1 MQKRIVV
8 IGAGFAGM
16 WSALAAARLLDQ
28 HDVSCDE
35 IEVVMIAPEPMLVVR
50 PRLYE
55 DVPGKMAVPLLGLFD
70 ATGIRFVAG
79 RVDRIDTV
87 AREVGIVSPS
97 GESRATLSYD
107 GLVLASGS
115 RLVRPDIPGLLEH
128 TFSIDQ
134 IEEAV
139 ELDEH
144 LYDLAQQPKSD
155 TRNTV
160 VVAGG
165 GFTGIEIAAE
175 LPSRLRRVLGAD
187 ANVRVI
193 VVEKAADIGPD
204 LGPGPRP
211 VIETALSELGV
222 ECRLGISAAR
232 FDAQGVVLS
241 NGERIDAQTVVWTA
255 GVRASNLTQQIPAER
270 DRLGRLLVEDDLRVP
285 TLADVFAT
293 GDTACA
299 ATDDEGHTTMMSCQ
313 HALEMG
319 RFAGNNVA
327 ASLLGQPTLSYRQ
340 TRYGTGL
347 DLGPWGAVHT
357 TGWDRQIIMQ
367 GAESKARKQ
376 WINSIYIYPPL
387 ADRTAAF
394 EAADPL
400 GKRGGK

>member
-79 RVDRIDTV
+79 TVDRIDTV

-139 ELDEH
+139 ELDQH
-144 LYDLAQQPKSD
+144 LHALVQQPKSEA
-155 TRNTV
+155 RNTV

-175 LPSRLRRVLGAD
+175 LPSRLRRILGPA
-187 ANVRVI
+187 ASVRVI

-222 ECRLGISAAR
+222 ECRLGVSAAR

-255 GVRASNLTQQIPAER
+255 GVRASNLTQQLPAER
-270 DRLGRLLVEDDLRVP
+270 DRLGRVLVEDDLRVP
-285 TLADVFAT
+285 SLAEVFAT

-327 ASLLGQPTLSYRQ
+327 ATLLGQPTLPYRQ

-376 WINSIYIYPPL
+376 WVNSIYIYPPL
-387 ADRTAAF
+387 ADRTTAF